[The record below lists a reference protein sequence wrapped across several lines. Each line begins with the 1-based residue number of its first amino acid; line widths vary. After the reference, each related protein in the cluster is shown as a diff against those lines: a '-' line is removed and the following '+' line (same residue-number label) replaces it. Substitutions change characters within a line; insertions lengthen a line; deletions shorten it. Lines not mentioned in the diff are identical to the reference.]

1 MVMRF
6 AVLCALIHVLYPVQ
20 RGHNIFPLLFA
31 GSKEKT
37 YNGLKGQAQ
46 AGLAQGQ
53 ENCRAVQ
60 VEPQHRQPDSPNEG
74 RMLQGYRVR
83 S

>member
-1 MVMRF
+1 MRF
-6 AVLCALIHVLYPVQ
+6 TVLCVCINVLYPVQ
-20 RGHNIFPLLFA
+20 RDPKIFPFLFV

-74 RMLQGYRVR
+74 RLLQGYRVR